1 MRTQKFGLFSPYQK
15 FGAIQAMHNLPYFQ
29 QKLLQKPK
37 RLFLESSRVGNQTTE
52 HRKVRLIESL
62 RPKPRFG
69 IKSRNL
75 ESCQVMS
82 TYRSL
87 NNFGKT
93 KVRKCQ
99 QNPGGIIKN

>member
-52 HRKVRLIESL
+52 HRKVRVIESL
-62 RPKPRFG
+62 RPKPG
-69 IKSRNL
+69 NQGLVSNP
-75 ESCQVMS
+75 ETQSH
-82 TYRSL
+82 
-87 NNFGKT
+87 
-93 KVRKCQ
+93 VRL
-99 QNPGGIIKN
+99 